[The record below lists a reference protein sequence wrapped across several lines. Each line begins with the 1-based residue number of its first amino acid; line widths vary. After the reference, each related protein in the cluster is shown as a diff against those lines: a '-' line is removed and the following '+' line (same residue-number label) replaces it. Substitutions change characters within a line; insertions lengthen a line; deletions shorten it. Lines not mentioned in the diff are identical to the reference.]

1 MYFLTEINYSNTRSF
16 PDASS
21 RNQAVVD
28 ASTTSKKDETETPP
42 VQPKEKKDSFV
53 PYRKDGSLDYDG
65 KDVIWFYF
73 HSFLIPETTPTT
85 ALYEDESESDLSM
98 ESHGSVVTHL
108 LSQVKIGMD
117 LTKVVLPTFILERR
131 SLLEMYAD
139 YFAHPDLFLKWVEQ
153 CTY

>member
-1 MYFLTEINYSNTRSF
+1 MMVNIRLAFSF
-16 PDASS
+16 FFDFTK
-21 RNQAVVD
+21 RFQ
-28 ASTTSKKDETETPP
+28 
-42 VQPKEKKDSFV
+42 FV
-53 PYRKDGSLDYDG
+53 
-65 KDVIWFYF
+65 
-73 HSFLIPETTPTT
+73 

-139 YFAHPDLFLKWVEQ
+139 YFAHPDLFLK
-153 CTY
+153 

>member
-1 MYFLTEINYSNTRSF
+1 MITKQNILS
-16 PDASS
+16 
-21 RNQAVVD
+21 
-28 ASTTSKKDETETPP
+28 
-42 VQPKEKKDSFV
+42 
-53 PYRKDGSLDYDG
+53 
-65 KDVIWFYF
+65 
-73 HSFLIPETTPTT
+73 

-139 YFAHPDLFLKWVEQ
+139 YFAHPDLFLKLVEQ
-153 CTY
+153 INFKILFDEKNLILELPI

>member
-1 MYFLTEINYSNTRSF
+1 MT
-16 PDASS
+16 A
-21 RNQAVVD
+21 
-28 ASTTSKKDETETPP
+28 ASTMM
-42 VQPKEKKDSFV
+42 VQINSF
-53 PYRKDGSLDYDG
+53 KNF
-65 KDVIWFYF
+65 KC
-73 HSFLIPETTPTT
+73 LIVLLL

-139 YFAHPDLFLKWVEQ
+139 YFAHPDLFLR
-153 CTY
+153 